1 MNSYCKLDEWENFLE
16 RLGFQKDGD
25 IRRDNDL
32 WSGEKELELRHWA
45 STRGQTLLR
54 TGPIALE
61 LKFSFLYSKTH
72 LT

>member
-25 IRRDNDL
+25 IRKDNEL

-54 TGPIALE
+54 TGSIVLD
-61 LKFSFLYSKTH
+61 FFFCFYITKTH